1 MPKQRIV
8 KVDESEL
15 IKLIMVNIFINILEL
30 FQEEKYV

>member
-15 IKLIMVNIFINILEL
+15 IKLIMVSIFINILEL
-30 FQEEKYV
+30 FQKEKYV